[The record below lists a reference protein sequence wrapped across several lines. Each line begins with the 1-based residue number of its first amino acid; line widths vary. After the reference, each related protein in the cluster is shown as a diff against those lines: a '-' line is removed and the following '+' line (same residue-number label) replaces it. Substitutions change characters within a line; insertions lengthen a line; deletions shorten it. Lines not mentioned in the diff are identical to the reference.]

1 MQHVGIDALAD
12 LLGDPERGLQRAGAQ
27 EPAELVAAEP
37 CREIDRAD
45 SREQQRS
52 DVAQQLVARGMAGGV
67 VDRLEAVEVD
77 VEHARDLAPTAVGE
91 MLGELAL
98 ELLAVRDVGEGVVRR
113 RPRQRIALAA
123 LLADVAERPDRS
135 LAGFVRA
142 HRSAEQMAP
151 EATAVAADELDL

>member
-1 MQHVGIDALAD
+1 D
-12 LLGDPERGLQRAGAQ
+12 LLGDPERGLQRARAQ
-27 EPAELVAAEP
+27 EYAELVAAEP

-52 DVAQQLVARGMAGGV
+52 DVAQQLVARGMPGGV

-98 ELLAVRDVGEGVVRR
+98 ALLAVRGLCEGVLRR
-113 RPRQRIALAA
+113 GAR
-123 LLADVAERPDRS
+123 DR
-135 LAGFVRA
+135 L
-142 HRSAEQMAP
+142 
-151 EATAVAADELDL
+151 